1 MYFQWRMA
9 TSPSCVYLSPLR
21 RRRKGMFLAS
31 VHSIH
36 SAPPGFDTVG
46 QFMCDLHVCVAK
58 LISPSALHRL
68 LSTCRH
74 LTTCSK
80 RDGATNF
87 FFTNYFV
94 VNIIVFFFH
103 DNSRP
108 RDHPCDWFL
117 FSTAF
122 STKIPLKLRFE
133 NSLETAVKCPL
144 TQRDIYIDSNCTSKT
159 ELHFQVVV
167 GLDWR

>member
-46 QFMCDLHVCVAK
+46 QFMFDLHVCVAK

-94 VNIIVFFFH
+94 VNIIVFFSMIILGRKTTLVIDF
-103 DNSRP
+103 
-108 RDHPCDWFL
+108 F
-117 FSTAF
+117 
-122 STKIPLKLRFE
+122 
-133 NSLETAVKCPL
+133 SLETAVKCPL